1 MEEITFRSA
10 ISDLLRTE
18 ELKKVAHLSIKRP
31 MIAFFEGSLRSV
43 SYDVSLLNANHLYRG
58 EDVWK
63 ENIALSSKV
72 CMLNPKAREIV
83 TNKQTKWQIVPFSR
97 IASWFFR
104 EFEISTEATAKNGYS
119 KALLEKHP
127 FSISVKRSSAE
138 FANSRRCEYEDFQ
151 QGRRWTFVVGSL
163 KIR

>member
-1 MEEITFRSA
+1 MEEITFRSS

-18 ELKKVAHLSIKRP
+18 ELKKVAHLKKRP

-83 TNKQTKWQIVPFSR
+83 TNKQTK
-97 IASWFFR
+97 
-104 EFEISTEATAKNGYS
+104 
-119 KALLEKHP
+119 
-127 FSISVKRSSAE
+127 
-138 FANSRRCEYEDFQ
+138 
-151 QGRRWTFVVGSL
+151 
-163 KIR
+163 